1 MQIQFSYESTEVLT
15 KLEITLKLSV
25 LFNPTSHGVS
35 DSVASMGR
43 GPQRPPKKSREE
55 SFLTPCCYIAF
66 FN

>member
-35 DSVASMGR
+35 DSVASILVYFGIIC
-43 GPQRPPKKSREE
+43 KKSAR
-55 SFLTPCCYIAF
+55 SLK
-66 FN
+66 N

>member
-43 GPQRPPKKSREE
+43 GPQRPP
-55 SFLTPCCYIAF
+55 
-66 FN
+66 